1 MKSWWRVARVH
12 LQSVDREPGLQ
23 LVASTPSSGAKTGP
37 ASSPPVVWFYGRQR
51 LDFPGRKELSVSAAI
66 DPRVQEFERRL
77 DEALAAR
84 PMVRFGGTD
93 ALRLAA
99 NIVETVA
106 AERGK
111 LGADLAEGLQILAPA
126 LIGAGP
132 GEEIDATDV
141 LADLQFA
148 TRYFH
153 LRDLLYYTY
162 NAPGSTTWTFS
173 EGSVEI
179 RYLDASLP
187 RQFFI
192 SWNNWFLDSMTAFT
206 DEEQKERIHG
216 LLRGSPEF
224 ELTPKGIEAQDLIRA
239 EVDLK
244 FQLYFNLVSDV
255 SVAAG
260 TYTFADFLKVYEALL
275 VKALYHRYH
284 ATINGAR
291 GTVRMSLAELAR
303 DIEASVENVSAEVA
317 AKVVADISYG
327 EDTRRARLDPVY
339 FSLYHLPDGDE
350 IIMLP
355 HHFAMWEGFISFL
368 RIVALRHPQLF
379 LRSFSQQIGSALVR
393 RLAQSVEDAGFRVST
408 NVPLRHYATQ
418 LPDIDLLIISEERT
432 LGYAILACEVK
443 SPIPP
448 RWAKDQLR
456 VLEADSIAKAFEQLQ
471 RINSFFDTDD
481 GVRFLREQI
490 PEEGLPDFSEFA
502 LLVWTMVA
510 TSDNAGALLADRGTI
525 IDFRTFERLLSRCDG
540 DMLYVIDTLK
550 GFPQWADD
558 SFDRVM
564 VEAQVGDIAV
574 SYEGVAIKRLMDF
587 RPNTFRSA
595 GVPDELV
602 RGMLDN
608 DDRPLDVFRE
618 RGANF
623 GDDVPPRS
631 ERPNPPPS

>member
-1 MKSWWRVARVH
+1 M
-12 LQSVDREPGLQ
+12 
-23 LVASTPSSGAKTGP
+23 
-37 ASSPPVVWFYGRQR
+37 
-51 LDFPGRKELSVSAAI
+51 SAVL
-66 DPRVQEFERRL
+66 DPRVREFERQL

-84 PMVRFGGTD
+84 PMVRFGGAD

-99 NIVETVA
+99 NMVEVVA
-106 AERGK
+106 AERGE
-111 LGADLAEGLQILAPA
+111 LATHLAEGLQILAPA

-132 GEEIDATDV
+132 GDEIGAADV

-148 TRYFH
+148 THYFH

-162 NAPGSTTWTFS
+162 NAPGSIAWTFG

-192 SWNNWFLDSMTAFT
+192 STNNWFLDSMAAFT
-206 DEEQKERIHG
+206 NEEQSERIHG

-224 ELTPKGIEAQDLIRA
+224 ELTPEAIEAQDVIQA

-244 FQLYFNLVSDV
+244 FELYFNLVSDV

-260 TYTFADFLKVYEALL
+260 AYTFADFLKVYEALL

-291 GTVRMSLAELAR
+291 GMVRMPLAELAS
-303 DIEASVENVSAEVA
+303 DIEASVEDVSAEVA

-327 EDTRRARLDPVY
+327 EDARRARLDPVY
-339 FSLYHLPDGDE
+339 FSLYHVPDGDE

-355 HHFAMWEGFISFL
+355 HHFAMWEGFVCFL
-368 RIVALRHPQLF
+368 RLVALRDPQLF
-379 LRSFSQQIGSALVR
+379 LRSFSQQVGSALVR
-393 RLAQSVEDAGFRVST
+393 RLAQSVEDAGFRVHT
-408 NVPLRHYATQ
+408 NVPLREYDTQ

-525 IDFRTFERLLSRCDG
+525 IDFRTFERLLSRCG
-540 DMLYVIDTLK
+540 ADMLYVIDTLK
-550 GFPQWADD
+550 RFPQWADD

-564 VEAQVGDIAV
+564 VDAQVGVLAV
-574 SYEGVAIKRLMDF
+574 SYEGVRIAKLMDF
-587 RPNTFRSA
+587 PINTFRSA
-595 GVPDELV
+595 GAPEELV

-608 DDRPLDVFRE
+608 DHLPLDVFRE
-618 RGANF
+618 RGVDF
-623 GDDVPPRS
+623 GDGVLPPKERS
-631 ERPNPPPS
+631 SGPPYGPQG